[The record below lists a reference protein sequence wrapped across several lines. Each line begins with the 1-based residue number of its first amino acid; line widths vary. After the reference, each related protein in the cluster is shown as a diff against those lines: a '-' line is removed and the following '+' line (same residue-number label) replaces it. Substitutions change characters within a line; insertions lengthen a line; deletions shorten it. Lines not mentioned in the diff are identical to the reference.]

1 MMSQI
6 SYFYIF
12 IASLMTAM
20 IMIPSVSK
28 LAIRIGGIDKPDDR
42 KVHCTETPRL
52 GGIAIFC
59 AFLFSVLFFID
70 IDRQIKAFLAG
81 AVVIFLTGLADDL
94 TGLSPRNKLTGEI
107 IAASVAIIS
116 GGISMTTLGNPL
128 GLGEI
133 QLGLCAIPFTIFAV
147 VGVMNAINLID
158 GLDGLAGGTSA
169 VACLAFGVL
178 SWNSGNN
185 SLLTLVVAL
194 LGAIV
199 GFLRYNTY
207 PARIFMGDSGSLFL
221 GYCMGFFSVML
232 LNYSGGTISPVAP
245 LMILGVPI
253 LDTLVVMGGR
263 KLHGKSISSPD
274 KTHIHHRLLDLG
286 FGHRFSVLLVYG
298 LSYLLAVSALLLHGI
313 RDSIQIIVLVTFCIV
328 IYSLLQ
334 VLATS
339 EKAQQFLLLKN
350 NSSLRQTASFRT
362 LVVYSRF
369 LLLVMKYLL
378 LVILSLII
386 FVTPEY
392 PANIA
397 WISGL
402 LLVSMSGLFIYRKG
416 WGNSLLQSVVYF
428 SGLTSIFIIE
438 NYGRRSELAG
448 WHLIWIS
455 HALFACLLVVVG
467 VKVVLRKRVGH
478 LINTPFEYLILFVV
492 VAVPLLP
499 TDIIAQFHLM
509 SVAAK
514 SVIIFVAYKLILM
527 RQVRNNRKILAATF
541 VALLALVMRF
551 LLHQ

>member
-1 MMSQI
+1 MNNI
-6 SYFYIF
+6 TLFYIF
-12 IASLMTAM
+12 ITSLMTAI

-28 LAIRIGGIDKPDDR
+28 LAIRIGGIDKPDER

-94 TGLSPRNKLTGEI
+94 TGLSPRNKLIGEVL
-107 IAASVAIIS
+107 AATVAIIS
-116 GGISMTTLGNPL
+116 GGITMTTLGNPL
-128 GLGEI
+128 GFGEI
-133 QLGLCAIPFTIFAV
+133 QLGFCAIPFTIFAV

-178 SWNSGNN
+178 SWNIGNS
-185 SLLTLVVAL
+185 SLLALVAAL

-232 LNYSGGTISPVAP
+232 LKHSGGAVSPVAP

-263 KLHGKSISSPD
+263 KLDGKSISNPD

-286 FGHRFSVLLVYG
+286 FGHRLSVLLVYG
-298 LSYLLAVSALLLHGI
+298 LSYLLAVLALLLYGAS
-313 RDSIQIIVLVTFCIV
+313 DAIQMLVLTVFCIV
-328 IYSLLQ
+328 LYTSLK
-334 VLATS
+334 VMATS
-339 EKAQQFLLLKN
+339 EVTQRFTLLKSN
-350 NSSLRQTASFRT
+350 NTIRQTATFRS
-362 LVVYSRF
+362 LVSYSRF
-369 LLLVMKYLL
+369 LLVVMKYLL
-378 LVILSLII
+378 LVILTLII

-392 PANIA
+392 PVNIA

-402 LLVSMSGLFIYRKG
+402 LLVSMSGLFMYRKG
-416 WGNSLLQSVVYF
+416 WGNSLLQSVVYL

-438 NYGRRSELAG
+438 NYGRRTDLAG
-448 WHLIWIS
+448 WNLIWIS
-455 HALFACLLVVVG
+455 HALFACLLVAVG
-467 VKVVLRKRVGH
+467 IKIVLRKRAGH

-499 TDIIAQFHLM
+499 TDITAKFHLM

-514 SVIIFVAYKLILM
+514 SVILFVAYKLILM

-541 VALLALVMRF
+541 IALLALILRF
-551 LLHQ
+551 VLNQ